1 MSLTSCIV
9 TVPNSSFKLIIIK
22 IIVLIVLQLK
32 ILLSTMIRKL
42 QKSLYEKKKK
52 QYRKIELPTFL
63 NFDGSHIT

>member
-32 ILLSTMIRKL
+32 ILLSTMIREL
-42 QKSLYEKKKK
+42 QKSLYEKKNNIGRLN
-52 QYRKIELPTFL
+52 YLP
-63 NFDGSHIT
+63 S

>member
-32 ILLSTMIRKL
+32 VLLSTMIRKL
-42 QKSLYEKKKK
+42 QKSLYEKKK
-52 QYRKIELPTFL
+52 QYRKIELRTFL
-63 NFDGSHIT
+63 NFGGSYVT

>member
-42 QKSLYEKKKK
+42 QKSLYEKKKNNIGRLN
-52 QYRKIELPTFL
+52 YLP
-63 NFDGSHIT
+63 S